1 MYQGTTREITF
12 NFKVL
17 GSRQQLLVCW
27 EKLNYLGLVYPN
39 WITQGNTTRMRPFV
53 SLTVGDMYNKTGYLN
68 SLTYNVEDD
77 TTWDT
82 ENNFQLPKVV
92 EVDLT
97 FTHIGKYPL
106 NRGVHYDQIGLEN

>member
-1 MYQGTTREITF
+1 MG
-12 NFKVL
+12 KV
-17 GSRQQLLVCW
+17 
-27 EKLNYLGLVYPN
+27 KLFSWDWFIQIGLHKVIPQE
-39 WITQGNTTRMRPFV
+39 WKRPFV

-97 FTHIGKYPL
+97 FTHIGKYPFFQSWCSL
-106 NRGVHYDQIGLEN
+106 